1 MSAAGFVFKITVVG
15 DGAVGKTS
23 LIKQFT
29 EGDFNE
35 EYIMTL
41 GAQFTKYTEEVEGVP
56 CELFLWDI
64 AGQDTFKK
72 LRQSFYKGSK
82 AAIIVFS
89 HEDNKHGEE
98 SFKNIGTWYDDIT
111 KNVKNIPIVLFGNKI
126 DLIDRES
133 LNNKDKTSSNANIDI
148 LKKKHDFGGYYLTS
162 ALTGEGVTDAFKT
175 LIKELYNKFKQN
187 V

>member
-1 MSAAGFVFKITVVG
+1 MSAGFVFKITVVG

-23 LIKQFT
+23 LIQQFT
-29 EGDFNE
+29 EGEFNE

-41 GAQFTKYTEEVEGVP
+41 GAQFTKFTEEIDGVP

-89 HEDNKHGEE
+89 HEDNKHGED
-98 SFKNIGTWYDDIT
+98 SFKNISTWYDDIT

-126 DLIDRES
+126 DLIDRS
-133 LNNKDKTSSNANIDI
+133 ILDNQDKVTSNANVDA
-148 LKKKHDFGGYYLTS
+148 LKKKHDFDGYYLTS
-162 ALTGEGVTDAFKT
+162 ALTGEGVTDAFRA
-175 LIKELYNKFKQN
+175 LIRKLYDKFSKN

>member
-1 MSAAGFVFKITVVG
+1 MSSGFVFKITVVG

-23 LIKQFT
+23 LIQRFT
-29 EGDFNE
+29 EGEFNE

-41 GAQFTKYTEEVEGVP
+41 GAQFTKFTEEVDGTP
-56 CELFLWDI
+56 CELFIWDI

-111 KNVKNIPIVLFGNKI
+111 KNAKGIPIVLFGNKI
-126 DLIDRES
+126 DLIDRGLLS
-133 LNNKDKTSSNANIDI
+133 SKDKTSSDPNVDN
-148 LKKKHDFGGYYLTS
+148 LRKKYTFEDYFLTS
-162 ALTGEGVTDAFKT
+162 ALTGEGVTDAFRG
-175 LIKELYNKFKQN
+175 LIKKLYDKFKQN
-187 V
+187 I

>member
-1 MSAAGFVFKITVVG
+1 MSQGFVFKITVVG

-23 LIKQFT
+23 LIQRFT
-29 EGDFNE
+29 EGEFNE

-41 GAQFTKYTEEVEGVP
+41 GAQFTKFTEEVDGVP
-56 CELFLWDI
+56 CELFIWDI

-111 KNVKNIPIVLFGNKI
+111 KNAKGIPIVLFGNKI

-133 LNNKDKTSSNANIDI
+133 LNKSDKTSSNSNVDN
-148 LKKKHDFGGYYLTS
+148 LKKKYTFDGYYLTS
-162 ALTGEGVTDAFKT
+162 ALTGEGVTDAFRE
-175 LIKELYNKFKQN
+175 LIRKLYDKFKQN
-187 V
+187 I